1 MSGGRRSD
9 AGRPAITERDVAVLG
24 WLGEQYGVRADVL
37 GVLLGRYGSVP
48 EGVSRR
54 AVFKA
59 VDRWERAG
67 LARAVRLLGR
77 TWVVPTRAGLD
88 LAGAGYAVWSGNV
101 RTLAHVHAASLV
113 RLAVE
118 LTMPPGGRWVSERAL
133 RRELDQ
139 ALGGRMRGHRLHLAD
154 GAIEAPDTGEWD
166 QPPRVAVEV
175 ELTRKEHRRLPL
187 IVRELRDSG
196 YVRVIWFAA
205 PEVERPL
212 RATLERVQA
221 MPGAA
226 GGLQLEVRPL
236 PQVAGLSYEV
246 AR

>member
-1 MSGGRRSD
+1 M
-9 AGRPAITERDVAVLG
+9 ERDVAVLG

-48 EGVSRR
+48 QGVSRR

-67 LARAVRLLGR
+67 LARAARLLGR
-77 TWVVPTRAGLD
+77 TWVVPTRGGLD
-88 LAGAGYAVWSGNV
+88 LAGAGYAVWSLNV

-154 GAIEAPDTGEWD
+154 GAIEAPDTAEWD

-196 YVRVIWFAA
+196 YVRMIWFAA

-226 GGLQLEVRPL
+226 GGPQLEVRPL